1 MPVQRPKQLSPAPV
15 PGKAKK
21 SPKGPID
28 PREQL
33 VLDVVNGGRSPSD
46 VELARLTHALFPDRL
61 RYMDGQWFEKGA
73 SEPAYN
79 DIPLRHLLI
88 DAQVFINETLAK
100 HRIAACKTPTVVPDC
115 WRESRVG
122 WALEVLYYSKPSS
135 NETAENVDET
145 DT

>member
-1 MPVQRPKQLSPAPV
+1 V
-15 PGKAKK
+15 
-21 SPKGPID
+21 PKGPID

-33 VLDVVNGGRSPSD
+33 VLNVVNGGSSPSD

-61 RYMDGQWFEKGA
+61 RYVDGQWFEKGA

-88 DAQVFINETLAK
+88 DAQLFIEDTLAK
-100 HRIAACKTPTVVPDC
+100 HRVAANKAPSVVPDS

-122 WALEVLYYSKPSS
+122 WALEVLYYSHAEKPSVSGGDS
-135 NETAENVDET
+135 NDSPQDVDKT
-145 DT
+145 DN